1 MSILEEI
8 RDLAQSS
15 RHEVQ
20 KAKTQQDL
28 NLARDVKDK
37 KKGFYEYIG
46 DKTKSRENVGSLL
59 NKAGDLVTHDM
70 EKVEVPNAAFASAFA
85 SKNGL
90 QESIWTSPFLLWG
103 WLSTSTGCL
112 ESLCPWK
119 YSKAI
124 WTCSW
129 ATSSRRPC
137 LSRGAGSDDLQR
149 SLPTSTI
156 LWLCND
162 YWLISKWQVSGKRK
176 G

>member
-90 QESIWTSPFLLWG
+90 QESI
-103 WLSTSTGCL
+103 
-112 ESLCPWK
+112 
-119 YSKAI
+119 
-124 WTCSW
+124 
-129 ATSSRRPC
+129 
-137 LSRGAGSDDLQR
+137 
-149 SLPTSTI
+149 
-156 LWLCND
+156 
-162 YWLISKWQVSGKRK
+162 
-176 G
+176 